1 MNLEDKRCHCS
12 DAGRTRTPPR
22 VLREARSRHHLPER
36 SRATPRPSAAGHC
49 DPARCRSGQPKHQ
62 AGLQG
67 RIPQLQPE
75 PQLAAG
81 LHHRIPAAPAAA
93 RAHRRGLPAAR
104 PATCIAECPRT
115 RRSTSVAPAT
125 SRVKPSQANAHRP
138 AAMCESDENYV
149 PLNDGY
155 HWRATRTRPRPVKPS
170 RNCRRAHQ
178 VPPHYRLHRS
188 R

>member
-1 MNLEDKRCHCS
+1 MDVVSQTRCHIAAVRPGPMLVVS
-12 DAGRTRTPPR
+12 LRVVQVLSQFRVISSGAPEDAGPR
-22 VLREARSRHHLPER
+22 RVAGAERWSGGGRRDTGVTGSAAAVPADPDGQSDQPRPSRHHLPER

-93 RAHRRGLPAAR
+93 RAHRRGLPAAPARQRVLPSAPGRAVQR
-104 PATCIAECPRT
+104 PW
-115 RRSTSVAPAT
+115 
-125 SRVKPSQANAHRP
+125 RP
-138 AAMCESDENYV
+138 Q
-149 PLNDGY
+149 
-155 HWRATRTRPRPVKPS
+155 HPV
-170 RNCRRAHQ
+170 
-178 VPPHYRLHRS
+178 
-188 R
+188 